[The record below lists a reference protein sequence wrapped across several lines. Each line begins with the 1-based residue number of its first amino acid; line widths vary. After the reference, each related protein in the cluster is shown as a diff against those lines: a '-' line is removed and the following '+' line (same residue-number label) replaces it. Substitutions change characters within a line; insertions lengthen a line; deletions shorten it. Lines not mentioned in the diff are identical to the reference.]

1 MWESFAIFP
10 FYDTSGWHLSI
21 KGSKFTLIFINFHFW
36 FEAGFVYQFLVI
48 AYFELSNY
56 Y

>member
-1 MWESFAIFP
+1 MGKHCNFHC
-10 FYDTSGWHLSI
+10 FYDTSGWQ
-21 KGSKFTLIFINFHFW
+21 GSKFTLIFINFHFR
-36 FEAGFVYQFLVI
+36 FGAGYVYQILVI